1 MNRPPSPLIM
11 LLSRHTR
18 RREFIAG
25 LSGAAAW
32 PLAARA
38 QQVALPV
45 VGVVS
50 AGMADLST
58 PGVARFRAGLG
69 ELGYV
74 EGQNVAVEYH
84 YLEGRFDRIPALM
97 AELVRR
103 RVAVLVTSGT
113 VAGALEAKAATTTI
127 PIVFGVNDNPV
138 RLGLV
143 ASLARPGGNL
153 TGTNFFSQEAV
164 PKRLGLLHE
173 LVPKVNRVA
182 MLINPSNLVASETAL
197 REAQNAAP
205 AIGLS
210 IDILEAS
217 TSREIDEVFA
227 AMGREQ
233 IGALLIAGDS
243 YFASRSV
250 QLATLGA
257 RHGIATSSNL
267 RGFVQVGGLM
277 SYGPDIAESNR
288 QLGVYT
294 GRILKGAVPA
304 DLPIV
309 QSTKFELMINAQTA
323 RVLGIEVPATLL
335 AQADE
340 VIE

>member
-1 MNRPPSPLIM
+1 MK
-11 LLSRHTR
+11 R
-18 RREFIAG
+18 RTFIAG
-25 LSGAAAW
+25 LGSAAAW

-38 QQVALPV
+38 QQAALPV
-45 VGVVS
+45 VGRVS
-50 AGMADLST
+50 AGTADTGT
-58 PGVARFRAGLG
+58 PSVAAFRAGLK
-69 ELGYV
+69 ETGYV
-74 EGQNVAVEYH
+74 EGQNVSVEY
-84 YLEGRFDRIPALM
+84 YWLEGRFDRIPPLI

-103 RVAVLVTSGT
+103 RVAVIVPSGT
-113 VAGALEAKAATTTI
+113 VAGALAAKAATTTI

-143 ASLARPGGNL
+143 ASLGRPGGNL

-173 LVPKVNRVA
+173 LVPKVNRMA
-182 MLINPSNLVASETAL
+182 MLVNSSNLVASETAV
-197 REAQNAAP
+197 REAQNAARV
-205 AIGLS
+205 IGLS
-210 IDILEAS
+210 IDILKAS

-227 AMGREQ
+227 TIVRER

-257 RHGIATSSNL
+257 RHGIATSHNN
-267 RGFVQVGGLM
+267 RRFVQVGGLM
-277 SYGPDIAESNR
+277 SYGPDIPESSR
-288 QLGVYT
+288 QIGVYT
-294 GRILKGAVPA
+294 GRILKGAMPA
-304 DLPIV
+304 DLPVV
-309 QSTKFELMINAQTA
+309 QSTKFQLIINAQTA
-323 RVLGIEVPATLL
+323 RALGIEVPVTLL

>member
-1 MNRPPSPLIM
+1 
-11 LLSRHTR
+11 
-18 RREFIAG
+18 
-25 LSGAAAW
+25 
-32 PLAARA
+32 
-38 QQVALPV
+38 
-45 VGVVS
+45 
-50 AGMADLST
+50 
-58 PGVARFRAGLG
+58 
-69 ELGYV
+69 
-74 EGQNVAVEYH
+74 
-84 YLEGRFDRIPALM
+84 M

-103 RVAVLVTSGT
+103 RVAVIVAAGT
-113 VAGALEAKAATTTI
+113 VAGALAAKAATTTI

-197 REAQNAAP
+197 REAQNAVRVM
-205 AIGLS
+205 GLS
-210 IDILEAS
+210 IDILKAS

-227 AMGREQ
+227 TMVREQ

-243 YFASRSV
+243 YFASRRV

-257 RHGIATSSNL
+257 RHGIATSSND
-267 RGFVQVGGLM
+267 REFVRVGGLM
-277 SYGPDIAESNR
+277 SYGPGPIETYR
-288 QLGVYT
+288 QVGVYT
-294 GRILKGAVPA
+294 GQILKGTMPA
-304 DLPIV
+304 DLPVV
-309 QSTKFELMINAQTA
+309 QSTKFEFFINAQTA
-323 RVLGIEVPATLL
+323 RALGIELPATLL